1 MRAVHEGAS
10 PVETQRPLLI
20 LIYLGIAV
28 TAAWLLQ
35 FLWGVL
41 SQAGVF
47 VVMLLVAWIV
57 TVVTLGPVRLLLRLR
72 IPRPVAATLV
82 YLVVLSI
89 AALSLFF
96 VLPPFF
102 AEVGRAAES
111 LTQLALGIPEGLSN
125 LQTWLSELGAPD
137 DFVGTVVEDVSH
149 QIVSVGQ
156 GLASGII
163 ATTGTIAG
171 GVAATIVTL
180 IISFYLVLG
189 WDRGVAGLAAALPP
203 DWADRLHRGVR
214 ASEHTFGAWL
224 GGQFLASV
232 IWGIAVFVTYLIA
245 GLEFGLL
252 VAVATGFLLFIPFFG
267 MIVGIAVPAI
277 MAFSVRID
285 LAIWVGVA
293 LALVS
298 LGIEN
303 VVKPR
308 IMGTAIGV
316 NPIVVLSSVILGG
329 IAAGF
334 WGVLFG
340 IPIGA
345 LLWTF
350 LRWAFTELLHTQ
362 QEGTGAAGVVA
373 SASACNV
380 PPVSAP
386 SEPDVVPASPAG
398 SEHDDGGP
406 SAQPDA
412 SKDEAQP

>member
-28 TAAWLLQ
+28 AAAWLLQ

-57 TVVTLGPVRLLLRLR
+57 TVATLGPVRLLQRLR
-72 IPRPVAATLV
+72 IPRPVASALV
-82 YLVVLSI
+82 YLVVLGI
-89 AALSLFF
+89 AGASLFF

-102 AEVGRAAES
+102 TEVGHAAES
-111 LTQLALGIPEGLSN
+111 LTAQARGIPEGLSN
-125 LQTWLSELGAPD
+125 LQTWLSGLGAPD
-137 DFVGTVVEDVSH
+137 DIVGTVTEDVSH
-149 QIVSVGQ
+149 NLASMGQ
-156 GLASGII
+156 QLASGVIT
-163 ATTGTIAG
+163 TTGTIAG

-189 WDRGVAGLAAALPP
+189 WDRGVERLADALPP
-203 DWADRLHRGVR
+203 DWAARLNRGVR
-214 ASEHTFGAWL
+214 ASEHTFGAWM

-232 IWGIAVFVTYLIA
+232 IWGVAVVVAYLIA

-252 VAVATGFLLFIPFFG
+252 VAVGTGILMFIPFFG
-267 MIVGIAVPAI
+267 MIVGIAIPTI
-277 MAFSVRID
+277 MAFTVRLD

-298 LGIEN
+298 LAIEN

-345 LLWTF
+345 LLWTTLRGF
-350 LRWAFTELLHTQ
+350 LREFLVMQRRRTRMAM
-362 QEGTGAAGVVA
+362 AAAA
-373 SASACNV
+373 SDV
-380 PPVSAP
+380 PVSTLQDAP
-386 SEPDVVPASPAG
+386 ETPSPEPA
-398 SEHDDGGP
+398 
-406 SAQPDA
+406 
-412 SKDEAQP
+412 DEARRATVTAESSRGEDQP

>member
-1 MRAVHEGAS
+1 MRAVHRGIS

-28 TAAWLLQ
+28 AAAWLLQ

-57 TVVTLGPVRLLLRLR
+57 TVATLGPVRLLQRLR
-72 IPRPVAATLV
+72 IPRPVASALV
-82 YLVVLSI
+82 YLIVLGI
-89 AALSLFF
+89 AGASLFF

-102 AEVGRAAES
+102 TEVGHAAES
-111 LTQLALGIPEGLSN
+111 LTAQARGIPEGLSN
-125 LQTWLSELGAPD
+125 LQRWLSGMGAPD
-137 DFVGTVVEDVSH
+137 DIVGTVTEDVSH
-149 QIVSVGQ
+149 N
-156 GLASGII
+156 LASIGQQLATGVI

-189 WDRGVAGLAAALPP
+189 WDRGVDRLADALPA
-203 DWADRLHRGVR
+203 DWAARLHRGVR

-232 IWGIAVFVTYLIA
+232 IWGIAVFVAYLIA

-252 VAVATGFLLFIPFFG
+252 VAVGTGILMFIPFFG
-267 MIVGIAVPAI
+267 MIVGIAIPTI
-277 MAFSVRID
+277 MAFTVRLD

-293 LALVS
+293 LALAS
-298 LGIEN
+298 LAIEN
-303 VVKPR
+303 AVKPR
-308 IMGTAIGV
+308 IMGTTIGV

-345 LLWTF
+345 LLWTMLRGF
-350 LRWAFTELLHTQ
+350 LREFLVMQRRRTRMAM
-362 QEGTGAAGVVA
+362 AAAA
-373 SASACNV
+373 SRV
-380 PPVSAP
+380 PVSP
-386 SEPDVVPASPAG
+386 LPDSPEASSKGATDDASPATVTTK
-398 SEHDDGGP
+398 
-406 SAQPDA
+406 A
-412 SKDEAQP
+412 SKDEGQP

>member
-1 MRAVHEGAS
+1 MA
-10 PVETQRPLLI
+10 
-20 LIYLGIAV
+20 
-28 TAAWLLQ
+28 AAWLLQ

-57 TVVTLGPVRLLLRLR
+57 SVVTLGPVRLLLRLR
-72 IPRPVAATLV
+72 VPRPVAATAV
-82 YLVVLSI
+82 YLVVLGV
-89 AALSLFF
+89 AGVSLFF

-102 AEVGRAAES
+102 TEVGHAAES
-111 LTQLALGIPEGLSN
+111 LTEQALGIPEGLSN
-125 LQTWLSELGAPD
+125 LQIWLTGLGAPSD
-137 DFVGTVVEDVSH
+137 LVRTVTEEISHNLVSM
-149 QIVSVGQ
+149 GQ
-156 GLASGII
+156 GLASGVIT
-163 ATTGTIAG
+163 TTGTIAG

-189 WDRGVAGLAAALPP
+189 WDRGVSGLGEALPP
-203 DWADRLHRGVR
+203 AWAARLHRGVR

-232 IWGIAVFVTYLIA
+232 AWGIAVVVTYLIA

-252 VAVATGFLLFIPFFG
+252 VAVGTGILLFIPFFG
-267 MIVGIAVPAI
+267 MIAGIAIPTI

-298 LGIEN
+298 LAIEN

-345 LLWTF
+345 LLWTM
-350 LRWAFTELLHTQ
+350 LGGAASELLDSQRRSTVAAGASARADRSASPPDSQ
-362 QEGTGAAGVVA
+362 GLCSGAPESGTGDGLAPE
-373 SASACNV
+373 SSD
-380 PPVSAP
+380 VSKNEGKP
-386 SEPDVVPASPAG
+386 
-398 SEHDDGGP
+398 
-406 SAQPDA
+406 
-412 SKDEAQP
+412 

>member
-1 MRAVHEGAS
+1 MA
-10 PVETQRPLLI
+10 
-20 LIYLGIAV
+20 
-28 TAAWLLQ
+28 AAWLLQ

-57 TVVTLGPVRLLLRLR
+57 TVATLGPVRLLQRLR
-72 IPRPVAATLV
+72 IPRPVASGLV
-82 YLVVLSI
+82 YLVVLGI
-89 AALSLFF
+89 AGASLFF

-102 AEVGRAAES
+102 TEVGHAAES
-111 LTQLALGIPEGLSN
+111 LTAQARGIPEGLSN
-125 LQTWLSELGAPD
+125 LQTWLSGLGAPD
-137 DFVGTVVEDVSH
+137 DIVGTVTEDVSDNLA
-149 QIVSVGQ
+149 SMGQ
-156 GLASGII
+156 ELASGVI

-189 WDRGVAGLAAALPP
+189 WDRGVDRMSDALPP
-203 DWADRLHRGVR
+203 DWAARLNRGVR
-214 ASEHTFGAWL
+214 ASEHTFGAWM

-232 IWGIAVFVTYLIA
+232 IWGIAVVVAYLIA

-252 VAVATGFLLFIPFFG
+252 VAVGTGILMFIPFFG
-267 MIVGIAVPAI
+267 MIVGIAIPTI
-277 MAFSVRID
+277 MAFTVRID

-298 LGIEN
+298 LAIEN

-345 LLWTF
+345 LLWTTLRGF
-350 LRWAFTELLHTQ
+350 LREFLVMQRRRARMELAATAGDVPESPA
-362 QEGTGAAGVVA
+362 QE
-373 SASACNV
+373 
-380 PPVSAP
+380 AP
-386 SEPDVVPASPAG
+386 SRKAVSPAKATA
-398 SEHDDGGP
+398 ET
-406 SAQPDA
+406 
-412 SKDEAQP
+412 SKDEAKP

>member
-1 MRAVHEGAS
+1 MRAVHEGTS
-10 PVETQRPLLI
+10 PVETQRPVLI

-28 TAAWLLQ
+28 AAAWLLQ

-57 TVVTLGPVRLLLRLR
+57 TVATLGPVRLLQRLR
-72 IPRPVAATLV
+72 IPRPVASALV
-82 YLVVLSI
+82 YLVVLGI
-89 AALSLFF
+89 AGVSLFF

-102 AEVGRAAES
+102 TEVGHAAES
-111 LTQLALGIPEGLSN
+111 LTAQARGIPEGLSN
-125 LQTWLSELGAPD
+125 LQTWLSGLGAPD
-137 DFVGTVVEDVSH
+137 DIVGTVTEDVSH
-149 QIVSVGQ
+149 NLASMGQ
-156 GLASGII
+156 ELASGVIT
-163 ATTGTIAG
+163 TTGTIAG

-189 WDRGVAGLAAALPP
+189 WDRGVDRLADALPP
-203 DWADRLHRGVR
+203 NWASRLHRGVR

-232 IWGIAVFVTYLIA
+232 IWGIAVVVAYLIA

-252 VAVATGFLLFIPFFG
+252 VAVGTGILMFIPFFG
-267 MIVGIAVPAI
+267 MIVGIAIPTV
-277 MAFSVRID
+277 MAFTVRID

-298 LGIEN
+298 LAIEN

-345 LLWTF
+345 LLWTTLRGF
-350 LRWAFTELLHTQ
+350 LREYLVMQRRRTRMALAA
-362 QEGTGAAGVVA
+362 AAGDLPESPA
-373 SASACNV
+373 RDAPETPSAGT
-380 PPVSAP
+380 
-386 SEPDVVPASPAG
+386 EDEASPATVTT
-398 SEHDDGGP
+398 E
-406 SAQPDA
+406 A
-412 SKDEAQP
+412 SKDEAKP

>member
-1 MRAVHEGAS
+1 MA
-10 PVETQRPLLI
+10 
-20 LIYLGIAV
+20 
-28 TAAWLLQ
+28 AAWLLQ

-57 TVVTLGPVRLLLRLR
+57 TVATLGPVRLLQRLR
-72 IPRPVAATLV
+72 IPRPIASGLV
-82 YLVVLSI
+82 YLVVLGI
-89 AALSLFF
+89 AGASLFF

-102 AEVGRAAES
+102 TEVGHAAES
-111 LTQLALGIPEGLSN
+111 LTAQARGIPEGLSN
-125 LQTWLSELGAPD
+125 LQTWLSGLGAPD
-137 DFVGTVVEDVSH
+137 DIVGTVTEDVSDNLA
-149 QIVSVGQ
+149 SMGQ
-156 GLASGII
+156 ELASGVI

-189 WDRGVAGLAAALPP
+189 WDRGVDRMSDALPP
-203 DWADRLHRGVR
+203 DWAARLNRGVR

-232 IWGIAVFVTYLIA
+232 IWGIAVVVAYLIA

-252 VAVATGFLLFIPFFG
+252 VAVGTGILMFIPFFG
-267 MIVGIAVPAI
+267 MIVGIAIPTI
-277 MAFSVRID
+277 MAFTVRID

-298 LGIEN
+298 LAIEN

-345 LLWTF
+345 LLWTTLRGF
-350 LRWAFTELLHTQ
+350 LREFLVMQRRRTRMAM
-362 QEGTGAAGVVA
+362 A
-373 SASACNV
+373 SAASDL
-380 PPVSAP
+380 PVSPVQAVPETP
-386 SEPDVVPASPAG
+386 SSASEDDASPAAVTP
-398 SEHDDGGP
+398 E
-406 SAQPDA
+406 A
-412 SKDEAQP
+412 SKDEAKP

>member
-1 MRAVHEGAS
+1 MA
-10 PVETQRPLLI
+10 
-20 LIYLGIAV
+20 
-28 TAAWLLQ
+28 AAWLLQ

-57 TVVTLGPVRLLLRLR
+57 TVATLGPVRLLQRLR
-72 IPRPVAATLV
+72 IPRPVASALV
-82 YLVVLSI
+82 YLVVLGI
-89 AALSLFF
+89 AGASLFF

-102 AEVGRAAES
+102 TEVGHAAES
-111 LTQLALGIPEGLSN
+111 LTAQARGIPEGLSN
-125 LQTWLSELGAPD
+125 LQTWLSGLGAPD
-137 DFVGTVVEDVSH
+137 DIVGTVTEDVSH
-149 QIVSVGQ
+149 NLASMGQ
-156 GLASGII
+156 QLASGVIT
-163 ATTGTIAG
+163 TTGTIAG

-189 WDRGVAGLAAALPP
+189 WDRGVERLANALPP
-203 DWADRLHRGVR
+203 DWAARLHRGVR

-232 IWGIAVFVTYLIA
+232 IWGIAVVVAYLIA

-252 VAVATGFLLFIPFFG
+252 VAVGTGILMFIPFFG
-267 MIVGIAVPAI
+267 MIVGIAIPTI
-277 MAFSVRID
+277 MAFTVRVD

-298 LGIEN
+298 LAIEN

-345 LLWTF
+345 LLWTTLRGF
-350 LRWAFTELLHTQ
+350 LREFLVMQRRRTRMAMAS
-362 QEGTGAAGVVA
+362 AAGDL
-373 SASACNV
+373 
-380 PPVSAP
+380 PVSPVQDVPKTPSPGTKDDVGPAP
-386 SEPDVVPASPAG
+386 VTTE
-398 SEHDDGGP
+398 
-406 SAQPDA
+406 A
-412 SKDEAQP
+412 SKDEAKP

>member
-1 MRAVHEGAS
+1 MA
-10 PVETQRPLLI
+10 
-20 LIYLGIAV
+20 
-28 TAAWLLQ
+28 AAWLLQ

-41 SQAGVF
+41 GQAGVF

-57 TVVTLGPVRLLLRLR
+57 TVVTLGPVRLLRRLR
-72 IPRPVAATLV
+72 IPRPIAATLV
-82 YLVVLSI
+82 YLVLLGI
-89 AALSLFF
+89 ASVSLFL

-102 AEVGRAAES
+102 TEVGHAAES
-111 LTQLALGIPEGLSN
+111 LTAQARGIPESLSN
-125 LQTWLSELGAPD
+125 LQIWLSGLGAPD
-137 DFVGTVVEDVSH
+137 DIVSTVTEDISH

-156 GLASGII
+156 ELATGII

-189 WDRGVAGLAAALPP
+189 WDRGVDRLADALPP
-203 DWADRLHRGVR
+203 DWAARLHRGVR

-232 IWGIAVFVTYLIA
+232 IWGIAVVVAYLIA

-252 VAVATGFLLFIPFFG
+252 VAVGTGILMFIPFFG
-267 MIVGIAVPAI
+267 MIVGIAIPTI
-277 MAFSVRID
+277 MAFTVRID

-298 LGIEN
+298 LAIEN
-303 VVKPR
+303 VMKPR

-345 LLWTF
+345 LLWTMLRGF
-350 LRWAFTELLHTQ
+350 LREFLVMQRRRTRMAL
-362 QEGTGAAGVVA
+362 AAVA
-373 SASACNV
+373 SDV
-380 PPVSAP
+380 PVSPMQDAAETP
-386 SEPDVVPASPAG
+386 SPEAADDASPAT
-398 SEHDDGGP
+398 E
-406 SAQPDA
+406 A
-412 SKDEAQP
+412 SKDEAKP

>member
-1 MRAVHEGAS
+1 MA
-10 PVETQRPLLI
+10 
-20 LIYLGIAV
+20 
-28 TAAWLLQ
+28 AAWLLQ

-57 TVVTLGPVRLLLRLR
+57 TVATLGPVRLLQRLR
-72 IPRPVAATLV
+72 IPRPVASALV
-82 YLVVLSI
+82 YLVVLGI
-89 AALSLFF
+89 AGVSLFF

-102 AEVGRAAES
+102 TEVGHAAES
-111 LTQLALGIPEGLSN
+111 LTAQARGIPEGLSN
-125 LQTWLSELGAPD
+125 LQTWLSGLGAPD
-137 DFVGTVVEDVSH
+137 DIVGTVTEDVSH
-149 QIVSVGQ
+149 NLASMGQ
-156 GLASGII
+156 ELASGVIT
-163 ATTGTIAG
+163 TTGTIAG

-189 WDRGVAGLAAALPP
+189 WDRGVDRLADALPP
-203 DWADRLHRGVR
+203 NWAARLHRGVR
-214 ASEHTFGAWL
+214 ASEHTFGAWM

-232 IWGIAVFVTYLIA
+232 IWGIAVVVAYLIA

-252 VAVATGFLLFIPFFG
+252 VAVGTGILMFIPFFG
-267 MIVGIAVPAI
+267 MIVGMAIPTI
-277 MAFSVRID
+277 MAFTVRLD

-298 LGIEN
+298 LAIEN

-345 LLWTF
+345 LLWTTLRGF
-350 LRWAFTELLHTQ
+350 LREFLVMQRRRTRIAL
-362 QEGTGAAGVVA
+362 AAAA
-373 SASACNV
+373 SDVPGSPPPAAPEVPSPGIEDDAC
-380 PPVSAP
+380 PARAT
-386 SEPDVVPASPAG
+386 SE
-398 SEHDDGGP
+398 
-406 SAQPDA
+406 A
-412 SKDEAQP
+412 SKDEAKP

>member
-1 MRAVHEGAS
+1 MREVHEETS
-10 PVETQRPLLI
+10 PVESQRPLLI

-28 TAAWLLQ
+28 AAAWLLQ

-57 TVVTLGPVRLLLRLR
+57 TVATLGPVRLLQRLR
-72 IPRPVAATLV
+72 IPRPVASALV
-82 YLVVLSI
+82 YLVVLGI
-89 AALSLFF
+89 AGVSLFF

-102 AEVGRAAES
+102 TEVGHAAES
-111 LTQLALGIPEGLSN
+111 LTAQARGIPEGLSN
-125 LQTWLSELGAPD
+125 LQTWLTGLGAPD
-137 DFVGTVVEDVSH
+137 DIVGTVTEDVSH
-149 QIVSVGQ
+149 NLASMGQ
-156 GLASGII
+156 ELASGVIT
-163 ATTGTIAG
+163 TTGTIAG

-189 WDRGVAGLAAALPP
+189 WDRGVDRLADALPP
-203 DWADRLHRGVR
+203 DWAARMHRGVR

-232 IWGIAVFVTYLIA
+232 IWGIAVVVAYLIA

-252 VAVATGFLLFIPFFG
+252 VAVGTGILMFIPFFG
-267 MIVGIAVPAI
+267 MIVGIAIPTI
-277 MAFSVRID
+277 MAFTVRVD
-285 LAIWVGVA
+285 LAIWIGVA

-298 LGIEN
+298 LAIEN

-345 LLWTF
+345 LLWTTLRGF
-350 LRWAFTELLHTQ
+350 LREFLVVQRRRSRMALAAAASDLPVAPMQDAPATPSPGTEDD
-362 QEGTGAAGVVA
+362 AI
-373 SASACNV
+373 
-380 PPVSAP
+380 
-386 SEPDVVPASPAG
+386 PATVTP
-398 SEHDDGGP
+398 E
-406 SAQPDA
+406 A
-412 SKDEAQP
+412 SKDEAKP

>member
-1 MRAVHEGAS
+1 MRAVPEGTS
-10 PVETQRPLLI
+10 PVEIQRPLLI

-28 TAAWLLQ
+28 AAAWLLQ
-35 FLWGVL
+35 FLWEVL
-41 SQAGVF
+41 SQAGIF

-57 TVVTLGPVRLLLRLR
+57 SVVTLRPVRLLRR
-72 IPRPVAATLV
+72 VGIPRPIAAALV
-82 YLVVLSI
+82 YLVVVSI
-89 AALSLFF
+89 ASVSLFF

-102 AEVGRAAES
+102 TEVGRAAVS
-111 LTQLALGIPEGLSN
+111 LTELALGIPEGLGN
-125 LQTWLSELGAPD
+125 LQTWLTGLGAPD
-137 DFVGTVVEDVSH
+137 DFVGTVIEDLSH
-149 QIVSVGQ
+149 QAVSVGQ
-156 GLASGII
+156 ELATGII
-163 ATTGTIAG
+163 TTTGTIAG

-189 WDRGVAGLAAALPP
+189 WDRGVTGLAEALPP
-203 DWADRLHRGVR
+203 HLAARLHRGVR

-232 IWGIAVFVTYLIA
+232 LWGIAVVVTYLIA

-252 VAVATGFLLFIPFFG
+252 VAVGTGILLFIPFVG
-267 MIVGIAVPAI
+267 MIVGIAVPTI

-298 LGIEN
+298 LAIEN

-308 IMGTAIGV
+308 VMGTAIGV
-316 NPIVVLSSVILGG
+316 NPIVVLSGVILGG

-345 LLWTF
+345 LLWTL
-350 LRWAFTELLHTQ
+350 LRGAASELLDSQ
-362 QEGTGAAGVVA
+362 RRQPMPADAMAAAA
-373 SASACNV
+373 SARAAS
-380 PPVSAP
+380 VSA
-386 SEPDVVPASPAG
+386 G
-398 SEHDDGGP
+398 
-406 SAQPDA
+406 PDA
-412 SKDEAQP
+412 PVPEAGEDECPAPVAPDTFKDEAKP

>member
-1 MRAVHEGAS
+1 MRAVHRGTS

-28 TAAWLLQ
+28 AAAWLLQ

-57 TVVTLGPVRLLLRLR
+57 TVATLGPVRLLQRLR
-72 IPRPVAATLV
+72 IPRPVASALV
-82 YLVVLSI
+82 YLVVLGI
-89 AALSLFF
+89 AGASLFF

-102 AEVGRAAES
+102 TEVGHAAES
-111 LTQLALGIPEGLSN
+111 LTAQARGIPEGLSN
-125 LQTWLSELGAPD
+125 LQTWLSGLGAPD
-137 DFVGTVVEDVSH
+137 DIVGTVTEDVSH
-149 QIVSVGQ
+149 NLASMGQ
-156 GLASGII
+156 QLASGVIT
-163 ATTGTIAG
+163 TTGTIAG

-189 WDRGVAGLAAALPP
+189 WDRGVERLADALPP
-203 DWADRLHRGVR
+203 DWAARLNRGVR
-214 ASEHTFGAWL
+214 ASEHTFGAWM

-232 IWGIAVFVTYLIA
+232 IWGVAVVVAYLIA

-252 VAVATGFLLFIPFFG
+252 VAVGTGILMFIPFFG
-267 MIVGIAVPAI
+267 MIVGIAIPTI
-277 MAFSVRID
+277 MAFTVRVD

-298 LGIEN
+298 LAIEN

-345 LLWTF
+345 LLWTTLRGF
-350 LRWAFTELLHTQ
+350 LREYLVMQRRRTRMALAE
-362 QEGTGAAGVVA
+362 AAGDLPGTPTQNGQETPSR
-373 SASACNV
+373 SAAD
-380 PPVSAP
+380 
-386 SEPDVVPASPAG
+386 EASPATVTPETSRDEG
-398 SEHDDGGP
+398 
-406 SAQPDA
+406 QP
-412 SKDEAQP
+412 

>member
-1 MRAVHEGAS
+1 M
-10 PVETQRPLLI
+10 
-20 LIYLGIAV
+20 
-28 TAAWLLQ
+28 
-35 FLWGVL
+35 L

-57 TVVTLGPVRLLLRLR
+57 TVATLGPVRLLQRLR
-72 IPRPVAATLV
+72 IPRPAASALV
-82 YLVVLSI
+82 YLVVLGI
-89 AALSLFF
+89 AGVSLFF

-102 AEVGRAAES
+102 TEVGHAAES
-111 LTQLALGIPEGLSN
+111 LTVQARGIPEGLSN
-125 LQTWLSELGAPD
+125 LQTWLSGLGAPD
-137 DFVGTVVEDVSH
+137 DIVGTVTEDVSH
-149 QIVSVGQ
+149 NLASMGQ
-156 GLASGII
+156 ELASGVI

-189 WDRGVAGLAAALPP
+189 WDRGVERLADALPP
-203 DWADRLHRGVR
+203 SWAARLHRGVR
-214 ASEHTFGAWL
+214 ASEHTFGAWM

-232 IWGIAVFVTYLIA
+232 IWGIAVVVAYLIA

-252 VAVATGFLLFIPFFG
+252 VAVGTGILMFIPFFG
-267 MIVGIAVPAI
+267 MIVGIAIPTI
-277 MAFSVRID
+277 MAFTVRID

-298 LGIEN
+298 LAIEN

-345 LLWTF
+345 LLWTTLRGF
-350 LRWAFTELLHTQ
+350 LREFLVMQRRRTRMALAA
-362 QEGTGAAGVVA
+362 AAGDLPESPA
-373 SASACNV
+373 RDAPETPSAGTEN
-380 PPVSAP
+380 
-386 SEPDVVPASPAG
+386 EASPAAVT
-398 SEHDDGGP
+398 SE
-406 SAQPDA
+406 A
-412 SKDEAQP
+412 SRDEAKP

>member
-1 MRAVHEGAS
+1 MRAVPEGTS
-10 PVETQRPLLI
+10 PVEIQRPLLI

-28 TAAWLLQ
+28 AAAWLLQ
-35 FLWGVL
+35 FLWEVL
-41 SQAGVF
+41 SQAGIF

-57 TVVTLGPVRLLLRLR
+57 SVVTLRPVRLLRR
-72 IPRPVAATLV
+72 VGIPRPIAAALV
-82 YLVVLSI
+82 YLVVVSI
-89 AALSLFF
+89 ASVSLFF

-102 AEVGRAAES
+102 TEVGRAAVS
-111 LTQLALGIPEGLSN
+111 LTELALGIPEGLGN
-125 LQTWLSELGAPD
+125 LQTWLTGLGAPE
-137 DFVGTVVEDVSH
+137 DFVGTVIEDLSH
-149 QIVSVGQ
+149 QAVSVGQ
-156 GLASGII
+156 ELATGII
-163 ATTGTIAG
+163 TTTGTIAG

-189 WDRGVAGLAAALPP
+189 WDRGV
-203 DWADRLHRGVR
+203 R

-232 IWGIAVFVTYLIA
+232 LWGIAVVVTYLIA

-252 VAVATGFLLFIPFFG
+252 VAVGTGILLFIPFVG
-267 MIVGIAVPAI
+267 MIVGIAVPTI

-298 LGIEN
+298 LAIEN

-308 IMGTAIGV
+308 VMGTAIGV
-316 NPIVVLSSVILGG
+316 NPIVVLSGVILGG

-345 LLWTF
+345 LLWTL
-350 LRWAFTELLHTQ
+350 LRGAASELLDSQ
-362 QEGTGAAGVVA
+362 RRQPMPADAMAPAA
-373 SASACNV
+373 SARAAS
-380 PPVSAP
+380 VSA
-386 SEPDVVPASPAG
+386 G
-398 SEHDDGGP
+398 
-406 SAQPDA
+406 PDA
-412 SKDEAQP
+412 PVPEAGEDECPAPVAPDTFKDEAKP

>member
-1 MRAVHEGAS
+1 MRAVHEGAATVES
-10 PVETQRPLLI
+10 PRPLLI

-28 TAAWLLQ
+28 AAAWLLQ
-35 FLWGVL
+35 FLWEVL
-41 SQAGVF
+41 SQAGAF
-47 VVMLLVAWIV
+47 VVMLLVAWIL
-57 TVVTLGPVRLLLRLR
+57 TVATLGPVRLLRR
-72 IPRPVAATLV
+72 VGMPRPIAAALV

-89 AALSLFF
+89 ASVSLFF

-102 AEVGRAAES
+102 GEVGHAAES
-111 LTQLALGIPEGLSN
+111 LTELARGIPGGLSN
-125 LQTWLSELGAPD
+125 LQTWLTGLGAPD
-137 DFVGTVVEDVSH
+137 DLVRTVTEDISSNLVSM
-149 QIVSVGQ
+149 GQ
-156 GLASGII
+156 ELATGVI

-189 WDRGVAGLAAALPP
+189 WDRGVTGLAEALPP
-203 DWADRLHRGVR
+203 HLAARLHRAVR

-232 IWGIAVFVTYLIA
+232 VWGIAVVVTYLIA

-252 VAVATGFLLFIPFFG
+252 VAVATGILMSIPFFG
-267 MIVGIAVPAI
+267 MIVGIAIPTI
-277 MAFSVRID
+277 MAFTVRID
-285 LAIWVGVA
+285 LAIWVGVT

-298 LGIEN
+298 LAIEN

-308 IMGTAIGV
+308 VMGTAIGV

-345 LLWTF
+345 LLWTL
-350 LRWAFTELLHTQ
+350 LRGAASELLHSQ
-362 QEGTGAAGVVA
+362 RRQPMPADAMAAAA
-373 SASACNV
+373 SARAAS
-380 PPVSAP
+380 VSA
-386 SEPDVVPASPAG
+386 G
-398 SEHDDGGP
+398 
-406 SAQPDA
+406 PDA
-412 SKDEAQP
+412 PVPEAGEGECPAPVAPDTFKDEAKP

>member
-1 MRAVHEGAS
+1 MRAVHEGAATVES
-10 PVETQRPLLI
+10 PRPLLI

-28 TAAWLLQ
+28 AAAWLLQ
-35 FLWGVL
+35 FLWEVL
-41 SQAGVF
+41 SQAGAF
-47 VVMLLVAWIV
+47 VVMLLVAWIL
-57 TVVTLGPVRLLLRLR
+57 TVATLGPVRLLRR
-72 IPRPVAATLV
+72 AGMPRPIAAALV

-89 AALSLFF
+89 ASVSLFF

-102 AEVGRAAES
+102 AEVGHAAES
-111 LTQLALGIPEGLSN
+111 LTELARGIPGGLSN
-125 LQTWLSELGAPD
+125 LQTWLTGLGAPD
-137 DFVGTVVEDVSH
+137 DLVGTVTEDVSSNL
-149 QIVSVGQ
+149 VSMGQ
-156 GLASGII
+156 ELATGVI

-189 WDRGVAGLAAALPP
+189 WDRGVTGLAEALPP
-203 DWADRLHRGVR
+203 HLAARLHRAVR

-232 IWGIAVFVTYLIA
+232 VWGIAVVVTYLIA

-252 VAVATGFLLFIPFFG
+252 VAVATGILMSIPFFG
-267 MIVGIAVPAI
+267 MIVGIAIPTI
-277 MAFSVRID
+277 MALTVRID

-298 LGIEN
+298 LAIEN

-308 IMGTAIGV
+308 VMGTAIGV

-345 LLWTF
+345 LLWTL
-350 LRWAFTELLHTQ
+350 LR
-362 QEGTGAAGVVA
+362 GAASEVLHSQRRQPMPADAMAAAASARAA
-373 SASACNV
+373 SASA
-380 PPVSAP
+380 
-386 SEPDVVPASPAG
+386 G
-398 SEHDDGGP
+398 
-406 SAQPDA
+406 PDA
-412 SKDEAQP
+412 PVPEAGEGECPVPVAPDTVKDEAKP

>member
-1 MRAVHEGAS
+1 MA
-10 PVETQRPLLI
+10 
-20 LIYLGIAV
+20 
-28 TAAWLLQ
+28 AAWLLQ

-57 TVVTLGPVRLLLRLR
+57 TVATLGPVRLLQRLR
-72 IPRPVAATLV
+72 IPRPVASALV
-82 YLVVLSI
+82 YLVVLGI
-89 AALSLFF
+89 ASVSLFF

-102 AEVGRAAES
+102 TEVGHAAES
-111 LTQLALGIPEGLSN
+111 LTVQARGIPEGLSN
-125 LQTWLSELGAPD
+125 LQTWLSGLGAPD
-137 DFVGTVVEDVSH
+137 DIVGTVTEDVSH
-149 QIVSVGQ
+149 NLASMGQ
-156 GLASGII
+156 ELASGVIT
-163 ATTGTIAG
+163 TTGTIAG

-189 WDRGVAGLAAALPP
+189 WDRGVDRLGNALPP
-203 DWADRLHRGVR
+203 SWSARLHRGVR

-232 IWGIAVFVTYLIA
+232 IWGIAVVVAYLIA

-252 VAVATGFLLFIPFFG
+252 VAVGTGILMFIPFFG
-267 MIVGIAVPAI
+267 MIVGIAIPTI
-277 MAFSVRID
+277 MAFTVRLD
-285 LAIWVGVA
+285 LAIWIGVA

-298 LGIEN
+298 LAIEN

-345 LLWTF
+345 LLWTTLRGF
-350 LRWAFTELLHTQ
+350 LREFLVMQRRSARM
-362 QEGTGAAGVVA
+362 AMA
-373 SASACNV
+373 SAASDL
-380 PPVSAP
+380 PVSPVQDVPETASLG
-386 SEPDVVPASPAG
+386 SEDDASPATVTT
-398 SEHDDGGP
+398 E
-406 SAQPDA
+406 A
-412 SKDEAQP
+412 SKDEAKP

>member
-1 MRAVHEGAS
+1 MA
-10 PVETQRPLLI
+10 
-20 LIYLGIAV
+20 
-28 TAAWLLQ
+28 AAWLLQ

-57 TVVTLGPVRLLLRLR
+57 TVATLGPVRLLQRLR
-72 IPRPVAATLV
+72 IPRPVASALV
-82 YLVVLSI
+82 YLVVLGI
-89 AALSLFF
+89 ASVSLFF

-102 AEVGRAAES
+102 TEVGHAAES
-111 LTQLALGIPEGLSN
+111 LTAQARGIPEGLSN
-125 LQTWLSELGAPD
+125 LQTWLSGLGAPD
-137 DFVGTVVEDVSH
+137 DIVGTVTEDVSH
-149 QIVSVGQ
+149 NLASMGQ
-156 GLASGII
+156 QLASGVIT
-163 ATTGTIAG
+163 TTGTIAG

-189 WDRGVAGLAAALPP
+189 WDRGVERLADALPP
-203 DWADRLHRGVR
+203 DWAARLNRGVR
-214 ASEHTFGAWL
+214 ASEHTFGAWM

-232 IWGIAVFVTYLIA
+232 IWGVAVVVAYLIA

-252 VAVATGFLLFIPFFG
+252 VAVGTGILMFIPFFG
-267 MIVGIAVPAI
+267 MIVGIAIPTI
-277 MAFSVRID
+277 MAFTVRLD

-298 LGIEN
+298 LAIEN

-345 LLWTF
+345 LLWTTLRGF
-350 LRWAFTELLHTQ
+350 LREFLVMQRRRTRMAM
-362 QEGTGAAGVVA
+362 AAAA
-373 SASACNV
+373 SDV
-380 PPVSAP
+380 PVSTLQDAP
-386 SEPDVVPASPAG
+386 ETPSPEPA
-398 SEHDDGGP
+398 
-406 SAQPDA
+406 
-412 SKDEAQP
+412 DEARRATVTAESSRGEDQP

>member
-1 MRAVHEGAS
+1 MRAVHEGTS
-10 PVETQRPLLI
+10 PVETQRPVLI

-28 TAAWLLQ
+28 AAAWLLQ

-57 TVVTLGPVRLLLRLR
+57 TVATLGPVRLLQRLR
-72 IPRPVAATLV
+72 IPRPVASALV
-82 YLVVLSI
+82 YLVVLGI
-89 AALSLFF
+89 AGVSLFF

-102 AEVGRAAES
+102 TEVGHAAEN
-111 LTQLALGIPEGLSN
+111 LTAQARGIPEGLSN
-125 LQTWLSELGAPD
+125 LQTWLSGLGAPD
-137 DFVGTVVEDVSH
+137 DIVGTVTEDVSH
-149 QIVSVGQ
+149 NLASMGQ
-156 GLASGII
+156 QLASGVIT
-163 ATTGTIAG
+163 TTGTIAG

-189 WDRGVAGLAAALPP
+189 WDRGVDRLADALPP
-203 DWADRLHRGVR
+203 NWAARLHRGVR

-232 IWGIAVFVTYLIA
+232 IWGTAVVVAYLIA

-252 VAVATGFLLFIPFFG
+252 VAVGTGILMFIPFFG
-267 MIVGIAVPAI
+267 MIVGIAIPTI
-277 MAFSVRID
+277 MAFTVRID

-298 LGIEN
+298 LAIEN

-345 LLWTF
+345 LLWTTLRGF
-350 LRWAFTELLHTQ
+350 LREFLVMQRRRTRIALA
-362 QEGTGAAGVVA
+362 AAG
-373 SASACNV
+373 SDV
-380 PPVSAP
+380 PGSPPQAAP
-386 SEPDVVPASPAG
+386 DTPSPGTEVDASPA
-398 SEHDDGGP
+398 
-406 SAQPDA
+406 AVTTVA
-412 SKDEAQP
+412 SRDEAKP

>member
-10 PVETQRPLLI
+10 PVESQRPLLI

-28 TAAWLLQ
+28 AAAWLLQ

-47 VVMLLVAWIV
+47 VVMLLVAWIL
-57 TVVTLGPVRLLLRLR
+57 TVVTLGPVRLLRR
-72 IPRPVAATLV
+72 VGMPRPIAAALV

-89 AALSLFF
+89 ASVSLFF

-102 AEVGRAAES
+102 AEVGHAAES
-111 LTQLALGIPEGLSN
+111 LTELARGIPGGLSN
-125 LQTWLSELGAPD
+125 LQIWLTGLGAPD
-137 DFVGTVVEDVSH
+137 DLVRTVTEDISHNLVSM
-149 QIVSVGQ
+149 GQ
-156 GLASGII
+156 ELATGVIT
-163 ATTGTIAG
+163 TTGTIAG

-189 WDRGVAGLAAALPP
+189 WDRGVTGLADALPP
-203 DWADRLHRGVR
+203 HLAARLHRGVR

-232 IWGIAVFVTYLIA
+232 IWGIAVVVTYLIA

-252 VAVATGFLLFIPFFG
+252 VAVGTGILLFIPFFG
-267 MIVGIAVPAI
+267 MIVGIVVPTI
-277 MAFSVRID
+277 MAFAVRVD

-293 LALVS
+293 LTLVS

-334 WGVLFG
+334 WGILFG

-345 LLWTF
+345 LLWTL
-350 LRWAFTELLHTQ
+350 LRGAASELLNSQ
-362 QEGTGAAGVVA
+362 RRAPVPAGATLAAA
-373 SASACNV
+373 SA
-380 PPVSAP
+380 PVA
-386 SEPDVVPASPAG
+386 PASAG
-398 SEHDDGGP
+398 
-406 SAQPDA
+406 PDA
-412 SKDEAQP
+412 SVPESGEGPDPSPAKPDTSKDEAKP

>member
-1 MRAVHEGAS
+1 MA
-10 PVETQRPLLI
+10 
-20 LIYLGIAV
+20 
-28 TAAWLLQ
+28 AAWLLQ

-57 TVVTLGPVRLLLRLR
+57 TVATLGPVRLLQRLR
-72 IPRPVAATLV
+72 IPRPVASGLV
-82 YLVVLSI
+82 YLVVLGI
-89 AALSLFF
+89 AGASLFF

-102 AEVGRAAES
+102 TEVGHAAES
-111 LTQLALGIPEGLSN
+111 LTAQARGIPEGLSN
-125 LQTWLSELGAPD
+125 LQTWLSGLGAPD
-137 DFVGTVVEDVSH
+137 DIVGTVTEDVSDNLA
-149 QIVSVGQ
+149 SMGQ
-156 GLASGII
+156 ELASGVI

-189 WDRGVAGLAAALPP
+189 WDRGVDRMSDALPP
-203 DWADRLHRGVR
+203 DWAARLNRGVR
-214 ASEHTFGAWL
+214 ASEHTFGAWM

-232 IWGIAVFVTYLIA
+232 IWGIAVVVAYLIA

-252 VAVATGFLLFIPFFG
+252 VAVGTGILMFIPFFG
-267 MIVGIAVPAI
+267 MIVGIAIPTI
-277 MAFSVRID
+277 MAFTVRID

-298 LGIEN
+298 LAIEN

-345 LLWTF
+345 LLWTTLRGF
-350 LRWAFTELLHTQ
+350 LREFLVMQRRRARMEL
-362 QEGTGAAGVVA
+362 AATAGD
-373 SASACNV
+373 V
-380 PPVSAP
+380 PESRVQDAPEAP
-386 SEPDVVPASPAG
+386 SQEAVSPAIATA
-398 SEHDDGGP
+398 ET
-406 SAQPDA
+406 
-412 SKDEAQP
+412 SKDEAKP

>member
-1 MRAVHEGAS
+1 MA
-10 PVETQRPLLI
+10 
-20 LIYLGIAV
+20 
-28 TAAWLLQ
+28 AAWLLQ

-57 TVVTLGPVRLLLRLR
+57 TVATLGPVRLLQRLR
-72 IPRPVAATLV
+72 IPRPVASALV
-82 YLVVLSI
+82 YLVVLGI
-89 AALSLFF
+89 AGASLFF

-102 AEVGRAAES
+102 TEVGHAAES
-111 LTQLALGIPEGLSN
+111 LTAQARGIPEGLSN
-125 LQTWLSELGAPD
+125 LQTWLSGLGAPD
-137 DFVGTVVEDVSH
+137 DIVGTVTEDVSH
-149 QIVSVGQ
+149 NLASMGQ
-156 GLASGII
+156 QLASGVIT
-163 ATTGTIAG
+163 TTGTIAG

-189 WDRGVAGLAAALPP
+189 WDRGVDRLANALPP
-203 DWADRLHRGVR
+203 DWAARLHRGVR

-224 GGQFLASV
+224 GGQFVASV
-232 IWGIAVFVTYLIA
+232 IWGIAVVVAYLIA

-252 VAVATGFLLFIPFFG
+252 VAVGTGILMFIPFFG
-267 MIVGIAVPAI
+267 MIVGIAIPTI
-277 MAFSVRID
+277 MAFTVRLD

-298 LGIEN
+298 LAIEN

-340 IPIGA
+340 IPLGA
-345 LLWTF
+345 LLWTTLRGF
-350 LRWAFTELLHTQ
+350 LREFLVIQRRRTRMAMAAAASDVPVTPLPDAPETPSP
-362 QEGTGAAGVVA
+362 GAA
-373 SASACNV
+373 
-380 PPVSAP
+380 
-386 SEPDVVPASPAG
+386 D
-398 SEHDDGGP
+398 
-406 SAQPDA
+406 DA
-412 SKDEAQP
+412 SRATVTAETSKGEGQP

>member
-1 MRAVHEGAS
+1 MA
-10 PVETQRPLLI
+10 
-20 LIYLGIAV
+20 
-28 TAAWLLQ
+28 AAWLLQ

-57 TVVTLGPVRLLLRLR
+57 TVATLGPVRLLQRLR
-72 IPRPVAATLV
+72 IPRPIASALV
-82 YLVVLSI
+82 YLVVLGI
-89 AALSLFF
+89 AGASLFF

-102 AEVGRAAES
+102 TEVGHAAEN
-111 LTQLALGIPEGLSN
+111 LTAQARGIPEGLSN
-125 LQTWLSELGAPD
+125 LQTWLSGLGAPD
-137 DFVGTVVEDVSH
+137 DIVGTVTEDVSH
-149 QIVSVGQ
+149 NLASMGQ
-156 GLASGII
+156 QLASGVIT
-163 ATTGTIAG
+163 TTGTIAG

-189 WDRGVAGLAAALPP
+189 WDRGVDRLGNALPP
-203 DWADRLHRGVR
+203 SWAARLRRGVR

-232 IWGIAVFVTYLIA
+232 IWGIAVVVAYLIA

-252 VAVATGFLLFIPFFG
+252 VAVGTGILMFIPFFG
-267 MIVGIAVPAI
+267 MIVGIAIPTI
-277 MAFSVRID
+277 MAFTVRID
-285 LAIWVGVA
+285 LAIWIGVA

-298 LGIEN
+298 LAIEN

-345 LLWTF
+345 LLWTTLRGF
-350 LRWAFTELLHTQ
+350 LREFLVMQRRRTRMAM
-362 QEGTGAAGVVA
+362 A
-373 SASACNV
+373 SAASDL
-380 PPVSAP
+380 PVS
-386 SEPDVVPASPAG
+386 SVQDVPESPISG
-398 SEHDDGGP
+398 SEDDANP
-406 SAQPDA
+406 ATVTTEA
-412 SKDEAQP
+412 SKDEAKP

>member
-1 MRAVHEGAS
+1 MA
-10 PVETQRPLLI
+10 
-20 LIYLGIAV
+20 
-28 TAAWLLQ
+28 AAWLLQ
-35 FLWGVL
+35 FLWAVL

-57 TVVTLGPVRLLLRLR
+57 TVVTLGPVRLLRRLR
-72 IPRPVAATLV
+72 TPRPIAAALV
-82 YLVVLSI
+82 YLVLLGL
-89 AALSLFF
+89 AAVSLFF

-102 AEVGRAAES
+102 TEVGHAAEN
-111 LTQLALGIPEGLSN
+111 LTQQARGIPESLSN
-125 LQTWLSELGAPD
+125 LQTWLSGLGAPD
-137 DFVGTVVEDVSH
+137 DIVSTVTEDISH
-149 QIVSVGQ
+149 HIVSVGQ
-156 GLASGII
+156 ELATGII

-189 WDRGVAGLAAALPP
+189 WDRGVDRLADALPP
-203 DWADRLHRGVR
+203 TWAARLHRGVR

-232 IWGIAVFVTYLIA
+232 IWGIAVVVAYLIA

-252 VAVATGFLLFIPFFG
+252 VAVGTGILMFIPFFG
-267 MIVGIAVPAI
+267 MIVGIAIPAI
-277 MAFSVRID
+277 MAFTVRID

-298 LGIEN
+298 LAIEN

-345 LLWTF
+345 LLWTTLRGF
-350 LRWAFTELLHTQ
+350 LREFLVMQRRRTRMALAAAASDVPISSMQDAPETPSP
-362 QEGTGAAGVVA
+362 GAADA
-373 SASACNV
+373 
-380 PPVSAP
+380 
-386 SEPDVVPASPAG
+386 ASPATVAT
-398 SEHDDGGP
+398 E
-406 SAQPDA
+406 A
-412 SKDEAQP
+412 SKDEAKP

>member
-1 MRAVHEGAS
+1 MVL
-10 PVETQRPLLI
+10 T
-20 LIYLGIAV
+20 YLGIAV
-28 TAAWLLQ
+28 AAAWLLQ

-57 TVVTLGPVRLLLRLR
+57 TVATLGPVRLLQRLR
-72 IPRPVAATLV
+72 IPRPIASALV
-82 YLVVLSI
+82 YLVVLGI
-89 AALSLFF
+89 AGVSLFF

-102 AEVGRAAES
+102 TEVGHAAES
-111 LTQLALGIPEGLSN
+111 LTAQARGIPEGLSN
-125 LQTWLSELGAPD
+125 LQAWLSGLGAPD
-137 DFVGTVVEDVSH
+137 DIVGTVTEDVSH
-149 QIVSVGQ
+149 NLASMGQ
-156 GLASGII
+156 QLASGVIT
-163 ATTGTIAG
+163 TTGTIAG

-189 WDRGVAGLAAALPP
+189 WDRGVDRLGNALPP
-203 DWADRLHRGVR
+203 SWAARLRRGVR

-232 IWGIAVFVTYLIA
+232 IWGIAVVVAYLIA

-252 VAVATGFLLFIPFFG
+252 VAVGTGILMFIPFFG
-267 MIVGIAVPAI
+267 MIVGIAIPTI
-277 MAFSVRID
+277 MAFTVRID

-298 LGIEN
+298 LAIEN

-345 LLWTF
+345 LLWTTLRGF
-350 LRWAFTELLHTQ
+350 LREFLVMQRRRTRMAM
-362 QEGTGAAGVVA
+362 A
-373 SASACNV
+373 SAASDL
-380 PPVSAP
+380 PVSSVQDVPDTP
-386 SEPDVVPASPAG
+386 SSGSEDDASPATVTT
-398 SEHDDGGP
+398 E
-406 SAQPDA
+406 A
-412 SKDEAQP
+412 SKDEAKP

>member
-1 MRAVHEGAS
+1 LRAVHEGTS

-28 TAAWLLQ
+28 AAAWLLQ

-57 TVVTLGPVRLLLRLR
+57 TVATLGPVRLLQRLR
-72 IPRPVAATLV
+72 IPRPVASALV
-82 YLVVLSI
+82 YLVVLGI
-89 AALSLFF
+89 AGVSLFF

-102 AEVGRAAES
+102 TEVGHAAES
-111 LTQLALGIPEGLSN
+111 LTLQACGIPEGLSN
-125 LQTWLSELGAPD
+125 VQTWLAGLGAPD
-137 DFVGTVVEDVSH
+137 DIVGTVTEDVSH
-149 QIVSVGQ
+149 NLASMGQ
-156 GLASGII
+156 ELASGVIT
-163 ATTGTIAG
+163 TTGTIAG

-189 WDRGVAGLAAALPP
+189 WDRGVERLADALPP
-203 DWADRLHRGVR
+203 SWAARLHRGVR

-232 IWGIAVFVTYLIA
+232 IWGIAVVVAYLIA

-252 VAVATGFLLFIPFFG
+252 VAVGTGILMFIPFFG
-267 MIVGIAVPAI
+267 MIVGIAIPTI
-277 MAFSVRID
+277 MAFTVRID

-298 LGIEN
+298 LAIEN

-345 LLWTF
+345 LLWTTLRGF
-350 LRWAFTELLHTQ
+350 LREFLVMQRRRTRMALAA
-362 QEGTGAAGVVA
+362 AAGDLPESPA
-373 SASACNV
+373 RDAPETPSAGTEN
-380 PPVSAP
+380 
-386 SEPDVVPASPAG
+386 EASPAAVT
-398 SEHDDGGP
+398 SE
-406 SAQPDA
+406 A
-412 SKDEAQP
+412 SRDEAKP

>member
-1 MRAVHEGAS
+1 MA
-10 PVETQRPLLI
+10 
-20 LIYLGIAV
+20 
-28 TAAWLLQ
+28 AAWLLQ

-57 TVVTLGPVRLLLRLR
+57 TVATLGPVRLLQRLR
-72 IPRPVAATLV
+72 IPRPIASGLV
-82 YLVVLSI
+82 YLVVLGI
-89 AALSLFF
+89 AGASLFF

-102 AEVGRAAES
+102 TEVGHAAES
-111 LTQLALGIPEGLSN
+111 LTAQARGIPEGLSN
-125 LQTWLSELGAPD
+125 LQTWLSGLGAPD
-137 DFVGTVVEDVSH
+137 DIVGTVTEDVSDNLA
-149 QIVSVGQ
+149 SMGQ
-156 GLASGII
+156 ELASGVIT
-163 ATTGTIAG
+163 TTGTIAG

-189 WDRGVAGLAAALPP
+189 WDRGVDRMSDALPP
-203 DWADRLHRGVR
+203 DWAARLNRGVR

-232 IWGIAVFVTYLIA
+232 IWGIAVVVAYLIA

-252 VAVATGFLLFIPFFG
+252 VAVGTGILMFIPFFG
-267 MIVGIAVPAI
+267 MIVGIAIPTI
-277 MAFSVRID
+277 MAFTVRID

-298 LGIEN
+298 LAIEN

-345 LLWTF
+345 LLWTTLRGF
-350 LRWAFTELLHTQ
+350 LREFLVMQRRRTRMAM
-362 QEGTGAAGVVA
+362 A
-373 SASACNV
+373 SAASDL
-380 PPVSAP
+380 PVSPVQAVPETP
-386 SEPDVVPASPAG
+386 SSASEDDASPAAVTP
-398 SEHDDGGP
+398 E
-406 SAQPDA
+406 A
-412 SKDEAQP
+412 SKDEAKP

>member
-1 MRAVHEGAS
+1 VA
-10 PVETQRPLLI
+10 
-20 LIYLGIAV
+20 
-28 TAAWLLQ
+28 AAWLLQ

-57 TVVTLGPVRLLLRLR
+57 TVATLGPVRLLQRLR
-72 IPRPVAATLV
+72 IPRPVASALV
-82 YLVVLSI
+82 YLVVLGI
-89 AALSLFF
+89 AGVSLFF

-102 AEVGRAAES
+102 TEVGHAAES
-111 LTQLALGIPEGLSN
+111 LTLQACGIPEGLSN
-125 LQTWLSELGAPD
+125 VQTWLAGLGAPD
-137 DFVGTVVEDVSH
+137 DIVGTVTEDVSH
-149 QIVSVGQ
+149 NLASMGQ
-156 GLASGII
+156 ELASGVIT
-163 ATTGTIAG
+163 TTGTIAG

-189 WDRGVAGLAAALPP
+189 WDRGVERLADALPP
-203 DWADRLHRGVR
+203 SWAARLHRGVR

-232 IWGIAVFVTYLIA
+232 IWGIAVVVAYLIA

-252 VAVATGFLLFIPFFG
+252 VAVGTGILMFIPFFG
-267 MIVGIAVPAI
+267 MIVGIAIPTI
-277 MAFSVRID
+277 MAFTVRID

-298 LGIEN
+298 LAIEN

-345 LLWTF
+345 LLWTTLRGF
-350 LRWAFTELLHTQ
+350 LREFLVMQRRRTRMALAA
-362 QEGTGAAGVVA
+362 AAGDLPESPA
-373 SASACNV
+373 RDAPETPSAGTEN
-380 PPVSAP
+380 
-386 SEPDVVPASPAG
+386 EASPAAVT
-398 SEHDDGGP
+398 SE
-406 SAQPDA
+406 A
-412 SKDEAQP
+412 SRDEAKP

>member
-1 MRAVHEGAS
+1 MA
-10 PVETQRPLLI
+10 
-20 LIYLGIAV
+20 
-28 TAAWLLQ
+28 AAWLLQ

-57 TVVTLGPVRLLLRLR
+57 TVATLGPVRLLQRLR
-72 IPRPVAATLV
+72 IPRPIASGLV
-82 YLVVLSI
+82 YLVVLGI
-89 AALSLFF
+89 AGASLFF

-102 AEVGRAAES
+102 TEVGHAAES
-111 LTQLALGIPEGLSN
+111 LTAQARGIPEGLSN
-125 LQTWLSELGAPD
+125 LQTWLSGLGAPD
-137 DFVGTVVEDVSH
+137 DIVGTVTEDVSDNLA
-149 QIVSVGQ
+149 SMGQ
-156 GLASGII
+156 ELASGVIT
-163 ATTGTIAG
+163 TTGTIAG

-189 WDRGVAGLAAALPP
+189 WDRGVDRMSDALPP
-203 DWADRLHRGVR
+203 DWAARLNRGVR

-232 IWGIAVFVTYLIA
+232 IWGIAVVVAYLIA

-252 VAVATGFLLFIPFFG
+252 VAVGTGILMFIPFFG
-267 MIVGIAVPAI
+267 MIVGIAIPTI
-277 MAFSVRID
+277 MAFTVRID

-298 LGIEN
+298 LAIEN

-345 LLWTF
+345 LLWTTLRGF
-350 LRWAFTELLHTQ
+350 LREFLVMQRRRTRMAM
-362 QEGTGAAGVVA
+362 A
-373 SASACNV
+373 SAASDL
-380 PPVSAP
+380 PVSSVQAVPETP
-386 SEPDVVPASPAG
+386 SSASEDDASPAAVTP
-398 SEHDDGGP
+398 E
-406 SAQPDA
+406 A
-412 SKDEAQP
+412 SKDEAKP